1 MPASARLVVLVD
13 PRAKR
18 KLEAEAKEAKVSVGE
33 IARRRISGDPNRD
46 EQVFMEALVD
56 LGQRAEIAVK
66 ASDAREHQTKLLDA
80 AAERM
85 LTNARAF
92 VDSGLQSGEY
102 PTVGA
107 LVAAALAPRPR
118 VHA

>member
-1 MPASARLVVLVD
+1 MPASARLVILVD

-46 EQVFMEALVD
+46 EQAFMEALVD
-56 LGQRAEIAVK
+56 LGRQAADAVK
-66 ASDAREHQTKLLDA
+66 RFDAREQQTTLLDA
-80 AAERM
+80 SVERT
-85 LTNARAF
+85 LTDARAF
-92 VDSGLQSGEY
+92 IDSGLRSGEY

-107 LVAAALAPRPR
+107 LIAAALTPRPR
-118 VHA
+118 GDV